1 MQTNAAVI
9 TKFYTAFQ
17 QLDWQGMNSCYSED
31 IIFNDPV
38 FGILEG
44 DEARA
49 MWEMLCKN
57 AKDFSLT
64 FTNIQLLDEEYATCN
79 WTARYT
85 FSKTGKKVVNYIKAF
100 MKLRDGK
107 IIEHSDA
114 FKISKWAAQALGVPG
129 VLLGWTG
136 FMKRKIQKNAR
147 KNLISFIEKKNQVT
161 IGNTQ

>member
-100 MKLRDGK
+100 MKLKDGK

-114 FKISKWAAQALGVPG
+114 FRLSTWIGQALGSKG
-129 VLLGWTG
+129 KLFGWMG
-136 FMKRKIQKNAR
+136 WMKRAVQKNAR
-147 KNLISFIEKKNQVT
+147 KNLVRFIEKKQ
-161 IGNTQ
+161 GLR

>member
-1 MQTNAAVI
+1 MQTNAAII

-17 QLDWQGMNSCYSED
+17 QLDYQTMNSCYSDD
-31 IIFNDPV
+31 IVFNDPA
-38 FGILEG
+38 FGLLRG
-44 DEARA
+44 DEARS

-64 FTNIQLLDEEYATCN
+64 FSNIQLLDDEYATCN

-85 FSKTGKKVVNYIKAF
+85 FSKTGRKVVNNARAF
-100 MKLRDGK
+100 MLLKDGK

-114 FKISKWAAQALGVPG
+114 FKLSRWAGQALGIKG

-136 FMKRKIQKNAR
+136 FMKRKIQQNAR
-147 KNLISFIEKKNQVT
+147 KSLVAFIEKKS
-161 IGNTQ
+161 G